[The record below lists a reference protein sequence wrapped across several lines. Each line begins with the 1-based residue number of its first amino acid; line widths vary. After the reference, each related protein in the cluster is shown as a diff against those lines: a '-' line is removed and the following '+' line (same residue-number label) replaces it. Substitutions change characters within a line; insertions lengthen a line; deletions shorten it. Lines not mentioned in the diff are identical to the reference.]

1 MRRLL
6 VTLLLA
12 SAPLLSQT
20 RDDRWRQDLQ
30 YLAAALPKTHPNLF
44 AQMTQ
49 ADFSQAIAQ
58 LNDAIPSKA
67 DYEII
72 VEMARIVALAGDGH
86 TSLDL
91 RQNRAV
97 FRSYPLRPVL
107 V

>member
-6 VTLLLA
+6 LTLLLA
-12 SAPLLSQT
+12 SAPLLTQT
-20 RDDRWRQDLQ
+20 RDDKWRQDLQ

-49 ADFSQAIAQ
+49 ADFTQAISQ

-72 VEMARIVALAGDGH
+72 VEMAREAMPIV
-86 TSLDL
+86 
-91 RQNRAV
+91 R
-97 FRSYPLRPVL
+97 RSVTAHSGSRRPLRIT
-107 V
+107 

>member
-44 AQMTQ
+44 AQVTQ

-72 VEMARIVALAGDGH
+72 VEMARIVCPE
-86 TSLDL
+86 
-91 RQNRAV
+91 
-97 FRSYPLRPVL
+97 YPPPK
-107 V
+107 